1 MAYVSL
7 QVNCPGSTVEDRE
20 IIVSLLGEFDFTMF
34 EEDEDRVIA
43 YGSSELVD
51 EVSLMAAKE
60 AVTQFAESFEVTS
73 HQKENWNEVWEKNY
87 FSPVEINHFVRIAAP
102 FHPLA
107 TEPFEFEITI
117 QPKMSFGT
125 GNHATTESVI
135 KLIEKYRNEF
145 EGATVLDMGAGTGIL
160 GIVAGK
166 LKASQIT
173 CIDIEDWA
181 AENCL
186 ENFHENNL
194 QNVQSLCGDA
204 KLLQQFSGNTFKV
217 IFANIQ
223 KSVLL
228 ADMALYN
235 DCLQRGGRVYF
246 SGFYEK
252 DLADIRAKAEELG
265 LKQDHYT
272 VLNEWCA
279 AVFVK

>member
-7 QVNCPGSTVEDRE
+7 QVNCPDSTAEDRE

-34 EEDEDRVIA
+34 EEDDNRVIA
-43 YGSSELVD
+43 YGSAEIVD
-51 EVSLMAAKE
+51 ETALMAAKE
-60 AVTQFAESFEVTS
+60 AVAWFAQSFEVTS

-87 FSPVEINHFVRIAAP
+87 FSPVEINRFVRIAAP
-102 FHPLA
+102 FHPDA
-107 TEPFEFEITI
+107 SEPFEFEITI

-145 EGATVLDMGAGTGIL
+145 EGARVLDMGAGTGIL
-160 GIVAGK
+160 GILAGK
-166 LKASQIT
+166 LSASEIT

-194 QNVQSLCGDA
+194 QNVKSLCGDA
-204 KLLQQFSGNTFKV
+204 KLLQQFLGTPFDV

-228 ADMALYN
+228 EDMPLYN
-235 DCLQRGGRVYF
+235 PCLKDGGRIYF

-252 DLADIRAKAEELG
+252 DLADIRGKAEELG
-265 LKQDHYT
+265 LKQDYYT